1 MKIAIYTIAL
11 NEIKHAERWAE
22 ANKDADYLIVADTGS
37 TDGTIEKLRE
47 LGVTVFEVR
56 VKPWRFDDARNVA
69 LSLVPEDAD
78 ACISCD
84 MDELMAPG
92 WRVELEKHWVPGTT
106 KLRYTYVHN
115 FDENDQPIHSF
126 MADKLHSRFGYRWQR
141 PVHETVFPTGDEQIV
156 TAPSVV
162 MWQKQDTSKSRSQY
176 LPLLEQC
183 HKEFPNCSQ
192 TCYWLAREYFFNG
205 MHDEAVIHFKKY
217 LAMPE
222 AGWADERSE
231 AMKYL
236 SQCLPHEKLKWLRM
250 SATESPT
257 RREAWLNLAEH
268 YYGIADWTNLYASAK
283 EGLKLVNPSGSYLD
297 YPHAWGGILW
307 DLAGL
312 GAWNLGLHEESY
324 ELFKKGHETEPESGR
339 FKSNF
344 EFVKNHLNKE

>member
-1 MKIAIYTIAL
+1 MKIAVYTIAL
-11 NEIKHAERWAE
+11 NEIKFAERWAT

-37 TDGTIEKLRE
+37 TDGTVEKLRE
-47 LGVTVFEVR
+47 LGVIVYSIKI
-56 VKPWRFDDARNVA
+56 KPWRFDDARNIA

-78 ACISCD
+78 VCISCD

-106 KLRYTYVHN
+106 KLRYNY
-115 FDENDQPIHSF
+115 IHSFDADGNPLHGF

-141 PVHETVFPTGDEQIV
+141 PVHETIFATADEQIV

-162 MWQKQDTSKSRSQY
+162 MWHKQDPEKSRSQY
-176 LPLLEQC
+176 LPLLEMC

-192 TCYWLAREYFFNG
+192 TCYWLAREYYFNG
-205 MHDEAVIHFKKY
+205 LIEPAIDHFKKY

-236 SQCLPHEKLKWLRM
+236 ANCLPHEKLKWLRM
-250 SATESPT
+250 SAVESPT
-257 RREAWLNLAEH
+257 RREAWMNLGDYYYAET
-268 YYGIADWTNLYASAK
+268 DWPNLYAAAK
-283 EGLKLVNPSGSYLD
+283 EGLKQLHPSGSYLD
-297 YPHAWGGILW
+297 YPHAWGGHLW

-312 GAWNLGLHEESY
+312 AAWNLGLKEESFDY
-324 ELFKKGHETEPESGR
+324 FSKAHEIEPMNGR
-339 FKSNF
+339 FASNLD
-344 EFVKNHLNKE
+344 FVKNALNKE